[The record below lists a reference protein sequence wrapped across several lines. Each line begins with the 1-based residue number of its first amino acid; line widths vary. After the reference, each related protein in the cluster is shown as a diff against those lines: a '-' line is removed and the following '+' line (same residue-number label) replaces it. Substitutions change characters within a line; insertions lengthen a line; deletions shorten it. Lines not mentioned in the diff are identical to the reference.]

1 MNRIILLLLVISFVV
16 GLIVFRPFQ
25 QASTDAKPIQV
36 ADELEISSS
45 QLAELDEQSP
55 QPQLEDEYIS
65 DPVDRGDNQ
74 SNKNEDSTRISS
86 LIDDLSAEGGGLS
99 DTSVQTA
106 FKLEDFDALVYQ
118 LESDL
123 PFEQTLRGAVNEVAG
138 ATIGMVPRNVGCN
151 DEICAVVV
159 DYLDPDSIEQFTQTL
174 MADIQ
179 HPVSLITQP
188 VTVQGVTELRLLLS
202 YKSAKIVAD

>member
-1 MNRIILLLLVISFVV
+1 MNKIILLLLAISFVI

-45 QLAELDEQSP
+45 QLAELDERSS
-55 QPQLEDEYIS
+55 QPQLEDEHIS
-65 DPVDRGDNQ
+65 DPVDRGNNQ
-74 SNKNEDSTRISS
+74 SNKNEDSPRLSS
-86 LIDDLSAEGGGLS
+86 LIDDLSAEGGLS
-99 DTSVQTA
+99 DASAQTA

-123 PFEQTLRGAVNEVAG
+123 PFEQTLIGAVNEVAG
-138 ATIGMVPRNVGCN
+138 TTNGMVPRSVGCN

-159 DYLDPDSIEQFTQTL
+159 DYLDPDSIEQFAQTL

-179 HPVSLITQP
+179 HPVSLVTQP
-188 VTVQGVTELRLLLS
+188 VTVQGITELRLLLS